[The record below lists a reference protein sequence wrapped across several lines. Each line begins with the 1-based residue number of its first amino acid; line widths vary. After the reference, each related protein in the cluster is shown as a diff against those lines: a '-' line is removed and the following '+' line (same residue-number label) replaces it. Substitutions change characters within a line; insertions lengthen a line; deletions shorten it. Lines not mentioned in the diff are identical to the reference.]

1 MGYHF
6 VILNMKITLT
16 FAILALFFAAVS
28 CQVKAKEE
36 KKDTAVADKTSKD
49 AVQDE
54 NTDEDKKAQA
64 KDTDLDEITDEDK
77 KTQAKDDDF
86 FFRIRFHRRRH
97 VRRRRHN
104 RCQGW
109 INRNNTCKR
118 NWNNWNRACRAKTN
132 RVNVQI
138 NSYKKQIALVLKQ
151 IKASKRQYYN
161 CKKNCGNGRWYVR
174 RRHVRRRNF
183 IGQISQKKAMKN
195 TSLNSI

>member
-6 VILNMKITLT
+6 VTLNMKITLT
-16 FAILALFFAAVS
+16 FVILALFCAAVS
-28 CQVKAKEE
+28 CEIAAKEE
-36 KKDTAVADKTSKD
+36 KKDSALSDKTSKD
-49 AVQDE
+49 TGLVE
-54 NTDEDKKAQA
+54 NTDENKKA
-64 KDTDLDEITDEDK
+64 E
-77 KTQAKDDDF
+77 AKDDDF
-86 FFRIRFHRRRH
+86 FFFRFHRRRRH

-109 INRNNTCKR
+109 INRYNTCKR
-118 NWNNWNRACRAKTN
+118 NWNNWNRACRAKTH

-174 RRHVRRRNF
+174 RRHVRRRSF
-183 IGQISQKKAMKN
+183 IGQISQKKGDEKY
-195 TSLNSI
+195 

>member
-1 MGYHF
+1 MGS
-6 VILNMKITLT
+6 V
-16 FAILALFFAAVS
+16 FAAVS

-36 KKDTAVADKTSKD
+36 KKDTAVADKTSKDAVLDEKTDENKKAQTKD

-86 FFRIRFHRRRH
+86 FFIRFHRRRRH

-109 INRNNTCKR
+109 INRYNTCKR

-138 NSYKKQIALVLKQ
+138 NSYKKQIAPVLKQ

-183 IGQISQKKAMKN
+183 IGQFAQKKGDEEY
-195 TSLNSI
+195 

>member
-6 VILNMKITLT
+6 VTLNMKITLT
-16 FAILALFFAAVS
+16 FAILALFCAAVS
-28 CQVKAKEE
+28 CEIAAKEE

-49 AVQDE
+49 AVLDEKTDE
-54 NTDEDKKAQA
+54 NKKAQA
-64 KDTDLDEITDEDK
+64 KDTDLDESTDEDK
-77 KTQAKDDDF
+77 KAQAKDDDF
-86 FFRIRFHRRRH
+86 FFRIRFHRRRRH

-109 INRNNTCKR
+109 INRYNTCKR
-118 NWNNWNRACRAKTN
+118 NWNNWNRACRAKTH

-174 RRHVRRRNF
+174 RRHVRRRSF
-183 IGQISQKKAMKN
+183 IGQFAQKKGDEEY
-195 TSLNSI
+195 